1 MLYFKFWV
9 VLNNEVLNLLFFGNI
24 KVIVYGSVI
33 IVWLIILWNRFL
45 CVFVSVLNNIENN
58 KVRLIVLM
66 LLGLINGILLV
77 FRIILL

>member
-24 KVIVYGSVI
+24 KVIVYGRVI
-33 IVWLIILWNRFL
+33 IVWLMILWNSFL

-66 LLGLINGILLV
+66 LFGLINGILLV

>member
-9 VLNNEVLNLLFFGNI
+9 VLNNDVLNLLFFGNI
-24 KVIVYGSVI
+24 KVIVYGRVI
-33 IVWLIILWNRFL
+33 IVWLMILWNRFL

-58 KVRLIVLM
+58 KVSLIVLM
-66 LLGLINGILLV
+66 LFGLINGILLV

>member
-9 VLNNEVLNLLFFGNI
+9 VLNNDVLNLLFFGNI
-24 KVIVYGSVI
+24 KVIVYGRVI
-33 IVWLIILWNRFL
+33 IVWLMILWNRFL

-66 LLGLINGILLV
+66 LFGLINGILLV